1 VYSYITFC
9 ATGSKLR
16 FSLDKKALRRAAKQP
31 SAAVPWSYPFATM
44 TTTTSTITSS
54 SSRSSGD
61 ISSVY
66 TLNSSGGSNVTII
79 HPSSAVSVVGD
90 EDAPPITEEV
100 LNRFADEGYRYL
112 GRVQLSGAM
121 FRKEST
127 LADAGIS
134 LADAV
139 DRGRNMAVVSSK
151 METEC
156 IRATSD
162 GHIYIVQ

>member
-1 VYSYITFC
+1 
-9 ATGSKLR
+9 
-16 FSLDKKALRRAAKQP
+16 LDKRALRRAAKQP
-31 SAAVPWSYPFATM
+31 SAAVPWSYPFSSSSSATTPP
-44 TTTTSTITSS
+44 TTTPTSS
-54 SSRSSGD
+54 SSQD
-61 ISSVY
+61 LSVY
-66 TLNSSGGSNVTII
+66 TLNSSSSSNVTII
-79 HPSSAVSVVGD
+79 HPSSAVSVAGD
-90 EDAPPITEEV
+90 DDAPPITEEV
-100 LNRFADEGYRYL
+100 LNRFAEEGYRYL

-134 LADAV
+134 LQDAV

-151 METEC
+151 MDTEC